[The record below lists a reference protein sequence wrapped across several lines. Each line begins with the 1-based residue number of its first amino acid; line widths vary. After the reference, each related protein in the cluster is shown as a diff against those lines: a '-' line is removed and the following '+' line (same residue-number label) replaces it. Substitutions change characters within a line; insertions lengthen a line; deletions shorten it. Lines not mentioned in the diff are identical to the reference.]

1 MTDHPMPP
9 DAPRLPVASPFPDVA
24 PARPATGNAL
34 AIGLLLA
41 ILLFGIPLLTYCVLT
56 SG

>member
-1 MTDHPMPP
+1 MNDRPMPR
-9 DAPRLPVASPFPDVA
+9 DLPVADPSPPS
-24 PARPATGNAL
+24 PRPAPDTL

-41 ILLFGIPLLTYCVLT
+41 ILLFGIPLLTYCVLA